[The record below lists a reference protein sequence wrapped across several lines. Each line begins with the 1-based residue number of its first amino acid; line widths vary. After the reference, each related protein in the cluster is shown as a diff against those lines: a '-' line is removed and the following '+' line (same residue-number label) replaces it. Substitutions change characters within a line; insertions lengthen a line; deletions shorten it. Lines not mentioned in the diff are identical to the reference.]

1 MDDTARLYGGSIAV
15 VSGLYS
21 LFLGTTGTTMAVT
34 DWVMV
39 LLAIVVLV
47 HGVAL
52 FAVPARLGEW
62 SGPAMVAYAI
72 VMLLNQG
79 WMASM
84 DGGGGMGMDGGMGD
98 GMSGGMATAGA
109 DPGMVAVA
117 VLMLA
122 SGVIMW
128 SQASMEEGRS
138 SGREM

>member
-21 LFLGTTGTTMAVT
+21 LFLGSMGTTMAAT

-52 FAVPARLGEW
+52 FAVPERLGEW

-72 VMLLNQG
+72 VMLLTQG

-84 DGGGGMGMDGGMGD
+84 DGGGMGMDGGMGD
-98 GMSGGMATAGA
+98 GMMGGSMGGMSL
-109 DPGMVAVA
+109 GMVAIA

-128 SQASMEEGRS
+128 SQASMEEGMS
-138 SGREM
+138 SGRVM

>member
-21 LFLGTTGTTMAVT
+21 LFLGTGGGMAAT

-39 LLAIVVLV
+39 LLGPVVLV

-52 FAVPARLGEW
+52 FAVPGRLGES
-62 SGPAMVAYAI
+62 SGPAMVVYAV
-72 VMLLNQG
+72 VMLLTQAV
-79 WMASM
+79 MASM
-84 DGGGGMGMDGGMGD
+84 DGGGMGMDGGTGD
-98 GMSGGMATAGA
+98 GMSGGMATAGV

-122 SGVIMW
+122 SGIIMW
-128 SQASMEEGRS
+128 SQASMEEGMT
-138 SGREM
+138 SGRVM